1 MKVSD
6 MNSRHSVS
14 SIIQKAFPA
23 LSENEVLAIVSA
35 GNVQTYPA
43 GSRLTTEGAY
53 ESTFFILLNGEVQVT
68 KKFDEN
74 EERLLKILRAGDFFG
89 EMAIIHDAPR
99 AATITALSKVK
110 VLEIQRETFTR
121 LLQEN
126 SQLSLAMVREVS
138 RRLRENDEMAI
149 ADLRKKAEELSQAYR
164 RLAQQ
169 EEARRQFLTTIAHE
183 LRTPLMSANGFVQ
196 IIRSRTLQGDA
207 LEDALKTVE
216 RSLKEITALVNDI
229 LFLQEMDLIL
239 PEFQPTDLSQIILE
253 VIEAYRG
260 MAQQQGIELQVNLPA
275 DAVQVRG
282 DAKSLGRALA
292 AVVDNA
298 IKFSPNGGRVGVSLS
313 AHEHWAE
320 IQVRDNGVGIPAEA
334 MPFIFDRFYHLDEVN
349 GYLFR
354 GAGLGLSI
362 ARQVIEQHGGE
373 IAVESALGQGSTF
386 RLRLKRG

>member
-1 MKVSD
+1 MK
-6 MNSRHSVS
+6 NLKEYI
-14 SIIQKAFPA
+14 SIIQKSFPA
-23 LSENEVLAIVSA
+23 FSQHEAEQMLTSGEVRSYLA
-35 GNVQTYPA
+35 GTK
-43 GSRLTTEGAY
+43 LTVEGAY
-53 ESTFFILLNGEVQVT
+53 QTTFFILLDGEVQVT

-99 AATITALSKVK
+99 AATITALTEVE

-121 LLQEN
+121 LLQSN

-149 ADLRKKAEELSQAYR
+149 ADLRKKAEELSEAYR
-164 RLAQQ
+164 QLSQQ
-169 EEARRQFLTTIAHE
+169 EAARRQFLTTIAHE
-183 LRTPLMSANGFVQ
+183 LRTPLMAANGFLQ
-196 IIRSRTLQGDA
+196 IIRSGALPEETLQSA
-207 LEDALKTVE
+207 LETVA
-216 RSLKEITALVNDI
+216 RNLKEITALINDI
-229 LFLQEMDLIL
+229 LFLQEMELIL

-253 VIEAYRG
+253 VIETYRP

-275 DAVQVRG
+275 DAVQVLA

-298 IKFSPNGGRVGVSLS
+298 IKFSPDGGRVGVSLLT
-313 AHEHWAE
+313 HENWAE
-320 IQVRDNGVGIPAEA
+320 IQVEDCGVGIPSEA
-334 MPFIFDRFYHLDEVN
+334 LPFIFDRFYHLDEVN
-349 GYLFR
+349 GHLFR

-373 IAVESALGQGSTF
+373 IAVQSALGRGSTF

>member
-1 MKVSD
+1 MK
-6 MNSRHSVS
+6 NLKEYI
-14 SIIQKAFPA
+14 SIIQKSFPA
-23 LSENEVLAIVSA
+23 FSQHEAEQMLTSGEVRSYLA
-35 GNVQTYPA
+35 GTK
-43 GSRLTTEGAY
+43 LTVEGAY
-53 ESTFFILLNGEVQVT
+53 QTTFFILLDGEVQVT

-99 AATITALSKVK
+99 AATITALTEVE

-121 LLQEN
+121 LLQSN

-149 ADLRKKAEELSQAYR
+149 ADLRKKAEELSEAYR
-164 RLAQQ
+164 QLSQQ
-169 EEARRQFLTTIAHE
+169 EAARRQFLTTIAHE
-183 LRTPLMSANGFVQ
+183 LRTPLMAANGFLQ
-196 IIRSRTLQGDA
+196 IIRSGALPEETLQSA
-207 LEDALKTVE
+207 LETVA
-216 RSLKEITALVNDI
+216 RNLKEITALINDI
-229 LFLQEMDLIL
+229 LFLQEMELIL

-253 VIEAYRG
+253 VIETYRP

-275 DAVQVRG
+275 DAVQVLA

-298 IKFSPNGGRVGVSLS
+298 IKFSPDGGRVGVSLLT
-313 AHEHWAE
+313 HENWAE
-320 IQVRDNGVGIPAEA
+320 IQVEDCGVGIPSEA
-334 MPFIFDRFYHLDEVN
+334 LPFIFDRFYHLDEVN
-349 GYLFR
+349 GHLFR

-362 ARQVIEQHGGE
+362 ARQVIKQHGGE
-373 IAVESALGQGSTF
+373 IAVQSALGRGSTF

>member
-1 MKVSD
+1 MK
-6 MNSRHSVS
+6 NPKEYI
-14 SIIQKAFPA
+14 SIIQSSFPA
-23 LSENEVLAIVSA
+23 FSQHEAEQMLTSGEVRS
-35 GNVQTYPA
+35 YPA
-43 GSRLTTEGAY
+43 GTKLTVEGAY
-53 ESTFFILLNGEVQVT
+53 ETTFFVLLDGEVQVT

-99 AATITALSKVK
+99 AATITALSEVK
-110 VLEIQRETFTR
+110 VLEMERETFTR

-149 ADLRKKAEELSQAYR
+149 TDLRKKAEELSLAYR

-183 LRTPLMSANGFVQ
+183 LRTPLMSANGFLQ

-207 LEDALKTVE
+207 LENALKTVE

-275 DAVQVRG
+275 DAVQVPG

-298 IKFSPNGGRVGVSLS
+298 IKFSPNGGKVGVSLS

-320 IQVRDNGVGIPAEA
+320 IQVQDNGVGIPAEA
-334 MPFIFDRFYHLDEVN
+334 IPFIFDRFYHLDEVN

>member
-1 MKVSD
+1 
-6 MNSRHSVS
+6 MNNRHSVIP
-14 SIIQKAFPA
+14 IIQKAFPA
-23 LSENEVLAIVSA
+23 LSERELSEIVSA
-35 GNVQTYPA
+35 GKLNAYPI
-43 GSRLTTEGAY
+43 GSKLTIEGAY
-53 ESTFFILLNGEVQVT
+53 ETTFYILLEGEVQVT

-99 AATITALSKVK
+99 AATITALSEVK

-149 ADLRKKAEELSQAYR
+149 ADLHKKAKELSLAYR

-183 LRTPLMSANGFVQ
+183 LRTPLMSANGFLQ

-207 LEDALKTVE
+207 LENALKTVE

-260 MAQQQGIELQVNLPA
+260 MAQQQGIELQVNLLA
-275 DAVQVRG
+275 DTVQVAG

-292 AVVDNA
+292 AVVDNG

-313 AHEHWAE
+313 THEHWAE
-320 IQVRDNGVGIPAEA
+320 IQVQDNGVGIPAEA

-373 IAVESALGQGSTF
+373 IAVESVLGQGSTF

>member
-1 MKVSD
+1 MK
-6 MNSRHSVS
+6 NPKEYI
-14 SIIQKAFPA
+14 SIIQSSFPA
-23 LSENEVLAIVSA
+23 FSQHEAEQMLTSGEVRS
-35 GNVQTYPA
+35 YPA
-43 GSRLTTEGAY
+43 GTKLTVEGAY
-53 ESTFFILLNGEVQVT
+53 ETTFFVLLDGEVQVT

-99 AATITALSKVK
+99 AATITALSEVK
-110 VLEIQRETFTR
+110 VLEMERETFTR

-149 ADLRKKAEELSQAYR
+149 TDLRKKAEELSLAYR

-183 LRTPLMSANGFVQ
+183 LRTPLMSANGFLQ

-207 LEDALKTVE
+207 LENALKTVE

-275 DAVQVRG
+275 DAVQVPG

-298 IKFSPNGGRVGVSLS
+298 IKFSPNGGKVGVSLS

-320 IQVRDNGVGIPAEA
+320 IQVQDNGVGIPAEA
-334 MPFIFDRFYHLDEVN
+334 IPFIFDRFYHLDEVN

-362 ARQVIEQHGGE
+362 ARQVIIQHGGE

>member
-1 MKVSD
+1 MK
-6 MNSRHSVS
+6 NLKEYI
-14 SIIQKAFPA
+14 SIIQKSFPA
-23 LSENEVLAIVSA
+23 FLQDEAEQMLTSGQVRS
-35 GNVQTYPA
+35 YPA
-43 GSRLTTEGAY
+43 GTKLTVEGAY
-53 ESTFFILLNGEVQVT
+53 ETTFFILLEGEVQVT

-99 AATITALSKVK
+99 AATITALSEVK

-149 ADLRKKAEELSQAYR
+149 ADLRKKAEELSLAYR

-183 LRTPLMSANGFVQ
+183 LRTPLMSANGFLQ
-196 IIRSRTLQGDA
+196 IVCSRTLQGDA
-207 LEDALKTVE
+207 LENALKTVE
-216 RSLKEITALVNDI
+216 SSLKEITALVNDI

-275 DAVQVRG
+275 DTVQVPG

-298 IKFSPNGGRVGVSLS
+298 IKFSPNGGKVRVILS

-320 IQVRDNGVGIPAEA
+320 IQVQDNGVGIPAES

-373 IAVESALGQGSTF
+373 IAVESALGQGSIF

>member
-1 MKVSD
+1 MK
-6 MNSRHSVS
+6 NLKEYI
-14 SIIQKAFPA
+14 SIIQKSFPA
-23 LSENEVLAIVSA
+23 FSQHEAEQMLTSGEVRSYLA
-35 GNVQTYPA
+35 GTK
-43 GSRLTTEGAY
+43 LTVEGAY
-53 ESTFFILLNGEVQVT
+53 QTTFFILLDGEVQVT

-99 AATITALSKVK
+99 AATITALTEVE

-121 LLQEN
+121 LLQSN

-149 ADLRKKAEELSQAYR
+149 ADLRKKAEELSEAYR
-164 RLAQQ
+164 QLSQQ
-169 EEARRQFLTTIAHE
+169 EAARRQFLTTIAHE
-183 LRTPLMSANGFVQ
+183 LRTPLMAANGFLQ
-196 IIRSRTLQGDA
+196 IIRSGALPEETLQSA
-207 LEDALKTVE
+207 LETVA
-216 RSLKEITALVNDI
+216 RNLKEITALINDI
-229 LFLQEMDLIL
+229 LFLQEMELIL

-253 VIEAYRG
+253 VIETYRP

-275 DAVQVRG
+275 DAVQVLG

-298 IKFSPNGGRVGVSLS
+298 IKFSPDGGRVGVSLLT
-313 AHEHWAE
+313 HENWAE
-320 IQVRDNGVGIPAEA
+320 IQVEDCGVGIPSEA
-334 MPFIFDRFYHLDEVN
+334 LPFIFDRFYHLDEVN
-349 GYLFR
+349 GHLFR

-362 ARQVIEQHGGE
+362 ARQVIKQHGGE
-373 IAVESALGQGSTF
+373 IAVQSALGRGSTF